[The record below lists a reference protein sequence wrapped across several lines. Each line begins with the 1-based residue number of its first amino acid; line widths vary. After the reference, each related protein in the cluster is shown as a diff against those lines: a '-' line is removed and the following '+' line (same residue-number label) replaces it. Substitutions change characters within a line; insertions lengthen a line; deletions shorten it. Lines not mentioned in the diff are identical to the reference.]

1 MAVGK
6 NKGLNKKKG
15 AKKKVIDPFTRKE
28 WYDIKAPTTFT
39 QTQVGKTTVNKTAG
53 TKIASDALKGRIL
66 EVNLADLQKEE
77 EQSHRKVKLIIEDIQ
92 GTKCLTNFHGLDM
105 TTDKLRSLVR
115 KWYTLIE
122 AFVDVKTTDGY
133 ILRMFAIGFTK
144 RRANQ
149 LRRTTYAQTA
159 QVKMIRRKMMDIMTK
174 EATTSE
180 LKDLVSKFIPEAIG
194 KQIERECQGI
204 YPLQNVFI
212 RKVKVLKRP
221 KFDPYKLFELHGE
234 TKNNNSSS
242 KTPAAA
248 PAPAAE
254 TEEVGAQV

>member
-15 AKKKVIDPFTRKE
+15 AKKKIVDPFTRKE
-28 WYDIKAPTTFT
+28 WYDIKAPTIFNV
-39 QTQVGKTTVNKTAG
+39 TQVGKTTVNKTAG
-53 TKIASDALKGRIL
+53 TKIATDALKGRVL

-77 EQSHRKVKLIIEDIQ
+77 EQSHRKIKLVIEDVQ
-92 GTKCLTNFHGLDM
+92 GSKALTNFYGMDL

-115 KWYTLIE
+115 KWFTLIE
-122 AFVDVKTTDGY
+122 AHVDVKTTDGY
-133 ILRMFAIGFTK
+133 ILRLFAIGFTK
-144 RRANQ
+144 RRNNQ
-149 LRRTTYAQTA
+149 VKRTTYAQTA
-159 QVKMIRRKMMDIMTK
+159 QVKAIRKKMMDIMTK

-180 LKDLVSKFIPEAIG
+180 LKDLVSKFIPELIG

-212 RKVKVLKRP
+212 RKAKVLKAP

-234 TKNNNSSS
+234 S
-242 KTPAAA
+242 KTTTKAAAAPAAA
-248 PAPAAE
+248 PA
-254 TEEVGAQV
+254 TEEVGAKV

>member
-15 AKKKVIDPFTRKE
+15 AKKKIVDPFTRKE
-28 WYDIKAPTTFT
+28 WYDIKAPTTFSV
-39 QTQVGKTTVNKTAG
+39 TQVGKTTVNKTAG
-53 TKIASDALKGRIL
+53 TKIASDALKGRVL

-77 EQSHRKVKLIIEDIQ
+77 EQSHRKIKLIIEDVQ
-92 GTKCLTNFHGLDM
+92 GSKALTNFYGMDL

-115 KWYTLIE
+115 KWSTLIE

-133 ILRMFAIGFTK
+133 ILRLFAIGFTK
-144 RRANQ
+144 RRSNQ
-149 LRRTTYAQTA
+149 VKRTAYAQTA
-159 QVKMIRRKMMDIMTK
+159 QVKAIRRKMMDIMTK

-212 RKVKVLKRP
+212 RKVKVLKAP

-234 TKNNNSSS
+234 S
-242 KTPAAA
+242 KTTTAKPAAAAA
-248 PAPAAE
+248 PA

>member
-15 AKKKVIDPFTRKE
+15 AKKKVVDPFTRKE
-28 WYDIKAPTTFT
+28 WYDIKAPTIFNV
-39 QTQVGKTTVNKTAG
+39 TQVGKTTVNKTAG
-53 TKIASDALKGRIL
+53 TKIASDALKGRVL

-92 GTKCLTNFHGLDM
+92 GTKALTNFYGMDL

-122 AFVDVKTTDGY
+122 AHVDVKTTDGY
-133 ILRMFAIGFTK
+133 ILRLFAIGFTK
-144 RRANQ
+144 RRNNQ
-149 LRRTTYAQTA
+149 VKRTTYAQTA
-159 QVKMIRRKMMDIMTK
+159 QVKAIRKKMMDIMTK

-180 LKDLVSKFIPEAIG
+180 LKDLVSKFIPELIG

-212 RKVKVLKRP
+212 RKVKVLKAP

-234 TKNNNSSS
+234 TKASN
-242 KTPAAA
+242 KPAATTTAA
-248 PAPAAE
+248 PA
-254 TEEVGAQV
+254 TEEVGAKV

>member
-15 AKKKVIDPFTRKE
+15 AKKKIVDPFTRKE
-28 WYDIKAPTTFT
+28 WYDIKAPTIFNV
-39 QTQVGKTTVNKTAG
+39 TQVGKTTVNKTAG
-53 TKIASDALKGRIL
+53 TKIASDALKGRVL

-77 EQSHRKVKLIIEDIQ
+77 EQSHRKIKLVIEDIQ
-92 GTKCLTNFHGLDM
+92 GTKALTNFYGMDL

-115 KWYTLIE
+115 KWFTLIE
-122 AFVDVKTTDGY
+122 AHVDVKTTDGY
-133 ILRMFAIGFTK
+133 ILRLFSIGFTK
-144 RRANQ
+144 RRNNQ
-149 LRRTTYAQTA
+149 VKRTTYAQTA
-159 QVKMIRRKMMDIMTK
+159 QVKAIRKKMMDIMTK

-180 LKDLVSKFIPEAIG
+180 LKDLVSKFIPELIG

-212 RKVKVLKRP
+212 RKVKVLKAP

-234 TKNNNSSS
+234 SKN
-242 KTPAAA
+242 TPKAAATTTAA
-248 PAPAAE
+248 PA
-254 TEEVGAQV
+254 TEEVGAKV

>member
-15 AKKKVIDPFTRKE
+15 AKKKIVDPFTRKE
-28 WYDIKAPTTFT
+28 WYDIKAPTIFNV
-39 QTQVGKTTVNKTAG
+39 TQVGKTTVNKTAG
-53 TKIASDALKGRIL
+53 TKIASDALKGRVL

-77 EQSHRKVKLIIEDIQ
+77 EQSHRKIKLVIEDIQ
-92 GTKCLTNFHGLDM
+92 GTKALTNFYGMDL

-122 AFVDVKTTDGY
+122 AHVDVKTTDGY
-133 ILRMFAIGFTK
+133 ILRLFSIGFTK
-144 RRANQ
+144 RRNNQ
-149 LRRTTYAQTA
+149 VKRTTYAQTA
-159 QVKMIRRKMMDIMTK
+159 QVKAIRKKMMDIMTK

-180 LKDLVSKFIPEAIG
+180 LKDLVSKFIPELIG

-212 RKVKVLKRP
+212 RKVKVLKAP

-234 TKNNNSSS
+234 S
-242 KTPAAA
+242 KSTPKAATTTAA
-248 PAPAAE
+248 PA
-254 TEEVGAQV
+254 TEEVGASV

>member
-15 AKKKVIDPFTRKE
+15 IKKKIVDPFTRKE
-28 WYDIKAPTTFT
+28 WYDIKAPTIFT

-53 TKIASDALKGRIL
+53 TKIASEALKGRVL
-66 EVNLADLQKEE
+66 EVNLADLQKDED
-77 EQSHRKVKLIIEDIQ
+77 QSHRKIKLIVEDVQ
-92 GTKCLTNFHGLDM
+92 GTKCLTNFYGMDL

-115 KWYTLIE
+115 KLSTLIE

-133 ILRMFAIGFTK
+133 VLRIFAIGFTK
-144 RRANQ
+144 RRQNQ
-149 LRRTTYAQTA
+149 VKRTSYAQTTQIKA
-159 QVKMIRRKMMDIMTK
+159 IRKRMSDIITK

-180 LKDLVSKFIPEAIG
+180 LKDLVSKFIPEVIG

-204 YPLQNVFI
+204 YPLTNVFI
-212 RKVKVLKRP
+212 RKVKVLRTP

-234 TKNNNSSS
+234 GKATTSAPK
-242 KTPAAA
+242 AQA
-248 PAPAAE
+248 PAPAAAA
-254 TEEVGAQV
+254 TEEVGVEA

>member
-15 AKKKVIDPFTRKE
+15 IKKKIVDPFTRKE
-28 WYDIKAPTTFT
+28 WYDIKAPTIFT

-53 TKIASDALKGRIL
+53 TKIASEALKGRVL
-66 EVNLADLQKEE
+66 EVNLADLQKDED
-77 EQSHRKVKLIIEDIQ
+77 QSHRKIKLIVEDVQ
-92 GTKCLTNFHGLDM
+92 GTKCLTNFYGMDL

-115 KWYTLIE
+115 KLSTLIE

-133 ILRMFAIGFTK
+133 VLRIFAIGFTK
-144 RRANQ
+144 RRQNQ
-149 LRRTTYAQTA
+149 VKRTSYAQTTQIKA
-159 QVKMIRRKMMDIMTK
+159 IRKRMNDIITK

-180 LKDLVSKFIPEAIG
+180 LKDLVSKFIPEVIG

-204 YPLQNVFI
+204 YPLTNVFI
-212 RKVKVLKRP
+212 RKVKVLRTP

-234 TKNNNSSS
+234 GKSTTSAPK
-242 KTPAAA
+242 AQA
-248 PAPAAE
+248 PAPAAAA
-254 TEEVGAQV
+254 TEEVGVEA

>member
-15 AKKKVIDPFTRKE
+15 IKKKIVDPFTRKE
-28 WYDIKAPTTFT
+28 WYDIKAPTTFA
-39 QTQVGKTTVNKTAG
+39 QTQVGKTVVNKTAG
-53 TKIASDALKGRIL
+53 TRIASDALKGRVL

-77 EQSHRKVKLIIEDIQ
+77 DQSHRKIKLIVEDVQ
-92 GTKCLTNFHGLDM
+92 GRKCLTNFYGMDL

-115 KWYTLIE
+115 KWSTLIE

-133 ILRMFAIGFTK
+133 VLRVFAIGFTK
-144 RRANQ
+144 RRQNQ
-149 LRRTTYAQTA
+149 VKRTSYAQTT
-159 QVKMIRRKMMDIMTK
+159 QVKAIRKRMVDIITK

-212 RKVKVLKRP
+212 RKVKLLKSP

-234 TKNNNSSS
+234 GKAATTTKGPAP
-242 KTPAAA
+242 PAAV
-248 PAPAAE
+248 AA
-254 TEEVGAQV
+254 TEEVGASV

>member
-15 AKKKVIDPFTRKE
+15 AKKKIVDPFTRKE

-39 QTQVGKTTVNKTAG
+39 VTQVGKTTVNKTAG
-53 TKIASDALKGRIL
+53 TKIASDALKGRVL

-77 EQSHRKVKLIIEDIQ
+77 EQSHRKIKLVIEDVQ
-92 GTKCLTNFHGLDM
+92 GTKCLTNFYGMDL

-115 KWYTLIE
+115 KWFTLIE

-133 ILRMFAIGFTK
+133 ILRLFAIGFTK

-149 LRRTTYAQTA
+149 VKRTAYAQTA
-159 QVKMIRRKMMDIMTK
+159 QVKLIRKKMMDIMTK

-180 LKDLVSKFIPEAIG
+180 LKDLVAKFIPEAIG

-204 YPLQNVFI
+204 YPLQNVFV
-212 RKVKVLKRP
+212 RKVKVLKAP

-234 TKNNNSSS
+234 AKTSS
-242 KTPAAA
+242 KPAAA
-248 PAPAAE
+248 AATPAPA
-254 TEEVGAQV
+254 TEEVGAKV